1 MSFFGDPAHGDNG
14 PQRTSALLAQDTS
27 QYSELK
33 KFGGN
38 NQTVSYNG
46 VFSPKLVVEAAYSHA
61 RNEIQEVPSVDTW
74 NVTDFRVVPNIVTG
88 GIGFYEAGNDGKNS
102 QYQAKA
108 TTNLHNHQIRYG
120 FLFEDINYDN
130 INQRT
135 GPTFTAPNGQQ
146 TATGAQSSRSFRRSP
161 GSGRSIA

>member
-61 RNEIQEVPSVDTW
+61 RNEIQSRCRRWTPGTS
-74 NVTDFRVVPNIVTG
+74 
-88 GIGFYEAGNDGKNS
+88 
-102 QYQAKA
+102 
-108 TTNLHNHQIRYG
+108 
-120 FLFEDINYDN
+120 
-130 INQRT
+130 
-135 GPTFTAPNGQQ
+135 PTSA
-146 TATGAQSSRSFRRSP
+146 SSRTS
-161 GSGRSIA
+161 

>member
-1 MSFFGDPAHGDNG
+1 M
-14 PQRTSALLAQDTS
+14 
-27 QYSELK
+27 
-33 KFGGN
+33 
-38 NQTVSYNG
+38 
-46 VFSPKLVVEAAYSHA
+46 
-61 RNEIQEVPSVDTW
+61 
-74 NVTDFRVVPNIVTG
+74 TG

-108 TTNLHNHQIRYG
+108 TTILHNHQIRYG